1 MDYDSWMS
9 WNTGDPSQPN
19 YSILNTLDD
28 TYKNQNGTDGKFQF
42 KIVWPLDSG
51 NNYNEWK
58 QTTNPVTSTDSV
70 SGYEGINIY
79 YTSNHWGGIEN
90 GKRHGGNTPS
100 AALDGSVD
108 HGNWY
113 YAIGSRT
120 AWNGG
125 IPGASSAEQEVEFYV
140 LGCAT
145 TETPTEPPTPV
156 PTGTPTET
164 PTTKPPSPS
173 PSHTP
178 TEHPTLVPTPTPTYT
193 PTPAPSE
200 YPTSFTGAP
209 TDVKVKGTYVT
220 DCHCTACHFEIKDSG
235 HEYKRDITSC
245 AHECAWDPEC
255 QTVLHDSIKS
265 KCFWYST
272 VNAQNTPVP
281 VLHQSSAYNSLTTSG
296 GSEFTCWYKTEEYD
310 EPTNPPTLAPTAVPA
325 VATLAPTQYPIT
337 TVSPTTQQSVADQF
351 DSSTKGS
358 SISLSNNNRI
368 ATSTNNAH
376 SWNSVYGV
384 NTHTSGTVVWYVN
397 VTKLHDHTA
406 NYWEMV
412 IGVAHTTTR
421 GANVFINSQEGVGY
435 IQENGDKTQSGSSPD
450 HTSYGS
456 SYAVG
461 DVIGVHLNIDAQ
473 TLSFSKN
480 GITEG
485 TAYTSG
491 DIVSGKTW
499 RLAVMVGDE
508 DDEVE
513 IVG

>member
-1 MDYDSWMS
+1 
-9 WNTGDPSQPN
+9 
-19 YSILNTLDD
+19 
-28 TYKNQNGTDGKFQF
+28 
-42 KIVWPLDSG
+42 
-51 NNYNEWK
+51 
-58 QTTNPVTSTDSV
+58 
-70 SGYEGINIY
+70 
-79 YTSNHWGGIEN
+79 
-90 GKRHGGNTPS
+90 
-100 AALDGSVD
+100 
-108 HGNWY
+108 
-113 YAIGSRT
+113 
-120 AWNGG
+120 
-125 IPGASSAEQEVEFYV
+125 
-140 LGCAT
+140 
-145 TETPTEPPTPV
+145 
-156 PTGTPTET
+156 
-164 PTTKPPSPS
+164 
-173 PSHTP
+173 
-178 TEHPTLVPTPTPTYT
+178 
-193 PTPAPSE
+193 
-200 YPTSFTGAP
+200 
-209 TDVKVKGTYVT
+209 
-220 DCHCTACHFEIKDSG
+220 
-235 HEYKRDITSC
+235 
-245 AHECAWDPEC
+245 
-255 QTVLHDSIKS
+255 VLHDSIKS

-384 NTHTSGTVVWYVN
+384 NTHTSGSVVWYVN

-456 SYAVG
+456 SYTVG

>member
-1 MDYDSWMS
+1 MLSEAEVVSLY
-9 WNTGDPSQPN
+9 N
-19 YSILNTLDD
+19 DD
-28 TYKNQNGTDGKFQF
+28 C
-42 KIVWPLDSG
+42 P
-51 NNYNEWK
+51 
-58 QTTNPVTSTDSV
+58 
-70 SGYEGINIY
+70 
-79 YTSNHWGGIEN
+79 
-90 GKRHGGNTPS
+90 
-100 AALDGSVD
+100 
-108 HGNWY
+108 
-113 YAIGSRT
+113 
-120 AWNGG
+120 
-125 IPGASSAEQEVEFYV
+125 EF
-140 LGCAT
+140 GCG
-145 TETPTEPPTPV
+145 TETPTETPTPA
-156 PTGTPTET
+156 PTLTPTET

-173 PSHTP
+173 PTHTP
-178 TEHPTLVPTPTPTYT
+178 TEHPTPAPTYT
-193 PTPAPSE
+193 PTESPTE
-200 YPTSFTGAP
+200 YPTFYTGAP
-209 TDVKVKGTYVT
+209 TDVNVKGTYVN

-235 HEYKRDITSC
+235 HEYKPDISSC

-384 NTHTSGTVVWYVN
+384 NTHTSGSVVWYVN

-480 GITEG
+480 GISEG